1 MERYTKEIPVVS
13 NNLINRHPS
22 RSFILPIHQDDTR
35 FQPKCDLKEPSSA
48 GKFSKLKLISPSL
61 QTQQSRMRVPI
72 SSRPFSALE
81 IKKRMETFLKE
92 EFKGVPLRDVAK
104 YHSPED
110 GKEEILVFIK
120 VERHPYRTIKE
131 IYKKLQEK
139 DPELAEIVQLLP
151 SFD

>member
-1 MERYTKEIPVVS
+1 MPSDNQT
-13 NNLINRHPS
+13 NWHPS
-22 RSFILPIHQDDTR
+22 KYQVLPISQDYIR
-35 FQPKCDLKEPSSA
+35 FQPKYYLKEPSTADKS
-48 GKFSKLKLISPSL
+48 SKLKLISPSF

-72 SSRPFSALE
+72 SFRPFSVLE
-81 IKKRMETFLKE
+81 IKKHIETFLKE
-92 EFKGVPLRDVAK
+92 EFRRVPLIRVAK

-139 DPELAEIVQLLP
+139 DPELAEIVQILP